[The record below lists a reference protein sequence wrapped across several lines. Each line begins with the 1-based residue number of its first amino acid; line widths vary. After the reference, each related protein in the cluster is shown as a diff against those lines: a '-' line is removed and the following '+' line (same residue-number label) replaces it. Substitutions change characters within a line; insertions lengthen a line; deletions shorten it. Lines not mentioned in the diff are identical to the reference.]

1 MSTKK
6 RVAPNNIQEY
16 VAYACVAV
24 INNRHGREIERLKEH
39 LARAH
44 QELEASRETAAKY
57 RKLDGKLVRLCYRCG
72 DLEEVD
78 SGRICQGCSQWTCD
92 GCGSS
97 CDGCDEDF
105 CIDCIQECQGGVIIT
120 CRDNLCSKCVCNCE
134 VCGSEPFC
142 RDHAADCCPMSSSS
156 SSSSSE

>member
-16 VAYACVAV
+16 VAYVCVAA
-24 INNRHGREIERLKEH
+24 INNRHGREVERLKEH
-39 LARAH
+39 LTRAYK
-44 QELEASRETAAKY
+44 ELESSRETAAKH
-57 RKLDGKLVRLCYRCG
+57 RKLAGNVVRLCYRCS
-72 DLEEVD
+72 DLEED
-78 SGRICQGCSQWTCD
+78 GNAIICEGCSRWTCD
-92 GCGSS
+92 GCSRACHE
-97 CDGCDEDF
+97 CDIGF
-105 CIDCIQECQGGVIIT
+105 CIDCTQGCQGNGVIT
-120 CRDNLCSKCVCNCE
+120 CSDNLCSTCVCKCE